1 MNNFNDGNWNGNN
14 NNGWGGYPN
23 NNPQQQFTAQPGQQQ
38 MQRPAN
44 QGYYP
49 QQPQQMGWQQQP
61 QQPMGNQQQIP
72 GFSEFRYPE
81 DPNEIVYVKVL
92 EGILVNGLSNA
103 KDNKNK
109 SYVCTMR
116 GHDFGI
122 NIVLD
127 FDLEYRHLQP
137 FVQPISRISINSQFG
152 FGQEIDEKFLS
163 QASFLGPQLAA
174 IKDNFGN
181 GGATIKTIV
190 GYMDSLSNFI
200 DAVGS
205 YIDSYIV
212 RNAQGQIVKSPALDR
227 ALKQVYRFGGINVT
241 PVINTQPQQV
251 RDQWGRVTTMNVATI
266 SFIYSLSEN
275 VTLNLKRDV
284 SFMGQ

>member
-1 MNNFNDGNWNGNN
+1 MNNFNGNWNGN

-23 NNPQQQFTAQPGQQQ
+23 NNPQQQFAQPGQ
-38 MQRPAN
+38 
-44 QGYYP
+44 
-49 QQPQQMGWQQQP
+49 QQMGWQQQP
-61 QQPMGNQQQIP
+61 QQPMVNQQQIP
-72 GFSEFRYPE
+72 GFSEFRYPT
-81 DPNEIVYVKVL
+81 DQNEIVYIKVL

-137 FVQPISRISINSQFG
+137 FVQPISRISINSPFG

-181 GGATIKTIV
+181 GGATIKTIM
-190 GYMDSLSNFI
+190 GYMDSLSNYI

-205 YIDSYIV
+205 YIDSYIA
-212 RNAQGQIVKSPALDR
+212 RNQQGQIIKSPALDR
-227 ALKQVYRFGGINVT
+227 ALKQVYRFGGINIT

>member
-1 MNNFNDGNWNGNN
+1 MNNFNGNWNGN

-23 NNPQQQFTAQPGQQQ
+23 NNPQQQFAQPGQQQ
-38 MQRPAN
+38 MQRPMN
-44 QGYYP
+44 QQGYYQ
-49 QQPQQMGWQQQP
+49 QQPQQQMDWQQQP
-61 QQPMGNQQQIP
+61 QQPMVNQQQTP
-72 GFSEFRYPE
+72 GFSEFRYPT
-81 DPNEIVYVKVL
+81 DQNEIVYIKVL

-137 FVQPISRISINSQFG
+137 FVQPISRISINSPFG

-181 GGATIKTIV
+181 GGATIKTIM
-190 GYMDSLSNFI
+190 GYMDSLSNYI

-205 YIDSYIV
+205 YIDSYIA
-212 RNAQGQIVKSPALDR
+212 RNQQGQIIKSPALDR
-227 ALKQVYRFGGINVT
+227 ALKQVYRFGGINIT